1 MTHETQL
8 PTYPLYTF
16 RTCMHRLTFP
26 ISSYQ
31 DKLLKPTAESTSSI
45 ASLLNS
51 QIDNSSGELLLCLS
65 AHNLHERSIGALLE
79 QPDHTTSNSP
89 SLPLV
94 SQSDI
99 DTALHTLQEAASEV
113 SLHASLLWNPLDQ
126 AYAAEQVAIA
136 NYSPQFT
143 VNDED
148 TAKRW
153 NADKSV
159 YIMIRS
165 KPHTAEELTELRV
178 AVVGNVDAGKST
190 LLGVITKGRLDDGRG
205 KARVSLFRHKHE
217 IESGRTSSVG
227 MEILGFGP
235 NGTEIMGDTASREKD
250 LSWDEICKEAS
261 KIIGFIDLA
270 GHEKYFKTTIGALA
284 SCSPDFVLLIV
295 GANAG
300 IVGMSK
306 EHLSVALALN
316 APVVCVVTKVDSTP
330 ANVLDATCK
339 QLSKI
344 LRSPGCRKSPVYVK
358 NRGMACSL
366 AADFVQQKAAPI
378 FLVSNVNGDVSFF
391 ICAVL

>member
-1 MTHETQL
+1 M
-8 PTYPLYTF
+8 
-16 RTCMHRLTFP
+16 
-26 ISSYQ
+26 
-31 DKLLKPTAESTSSI
+31 KPTPESTSSL

-51 QIDNSSGELLLCLS
+51 QIDNANGELLLCLS
-65 AHNLHERSIGALLE
+65 AHNLAERSVAALLDP
-79 QPDHTTSNSP
+79 PDHTSTP
-89 SLPLV
+89 PALPLV

-99 DTALHTLQEAASEV
+99 DKAFNTLKEAASEV
-113 SLHASLLWNPLDQ
+113 SLQASVLWNPLDQ
-126 AYAAEQVAIA
+126 AYAGEEAALKK
-136 NYSPQFT
+136 YSPEFT
-143 VNDED
+143 MNDED

-153 NADKSV
+153 NANDSV
-159 YIMIRS
+159 YVMIRS
-165 KPHTAEELTELRV
+165 KPHTAEELCELRV

-190 LLGVITKGRLDDGRG
+190 LLGVVTKGRLDDGRG

-235 NGTEIMGDTASREKD
+235 DGKEIMGDTHSRKKD
-250 LSWDEICKEAS
+250 LSWDEICKEAA
-261 KIIGFIDLA
+261 KIVGFIDLA

-330 ANVLDATCK
+330 PQVLDATVK

-344 LRSPGCRKSPVYVK
+344 LRSPGCRKSPVFVK

-366 AADFVQQKAAPI
+366 AADFVQTK
-378 FLVSNVNGDVSFF
+378 
-391 ICAVL
+391 